1 MKTVLI
7 TGASSGIG
15 LQLAKDYALDRHQVI
30 ACGRDHNKLN
40 RALDLYPSKI
50 CTFDMTDAEQTQQAL
65 DNQLQKQS
73 IPDLV
78 ILNAGYCE
86 YIDDAKNFDADLFK
100 RVMDTN
106 VQGTVNC
113 LAALLPKMKSGSRI
127 AIVSSSVT
135 FLPLTRAEAYG
146 ASKAALDYLAR
157 SLAIDLKAEGIEVTL
172 IRPGFVDT
180 PLTEKNDFPMP
191 GQVTVKEASQF
202 IREGL
207 EQGKKEIAFPFIF
220 TASMRLLSWLPH
232 SLWAKLAGMMIRRTT
247 A

>member
-15 LQLAKDYALDRHQVI
+15 LQLAKDYALNKHQVI
-30 ACGRDHNKLN
+30 ACGRDQQKLLK
-40 RALDLYPSKI
+40 ALDLYPVKI
-50 CTFDMTDAEQTQQAL
+50 ATFDTTDAEQTQRVL
-65 DNQLQKQS
+65 DNQE

-78 ILNAGYCE
+78 ILNAGHCE
-86 YIDDAKNFDADLFK
+86 YIDDARRFDGALFK

-113 LAALLPKMKSGSRI
+113 LAALLPRMKSGSRI

-157 SLAIDLKAEGIEVTL
+157 SLAIDLKPLGIEVSL

-180 PLTEKNDFPMP
+180 PLTRKNDFPMP
-191 GQVTVKEASQF
+191 GQVTVEEASLF

-207 EQGKKEIAFPFIF
+207 QQGKKEITFPFLF
-220 TASMRLLSWLPH
+220 TASMKMLSWLPH
-232 SLWAKLAGMMIRRTT
+232 SLWARLAVMMNRRSP

>member
-30 ACGRDHNKLN
+30 ACGRDHNKLF
-40 RALDLYPSKI
+40 RALDLYPSQI

-65 DNQLQKQS
+65 EMES
-73 IPDLV
+73 AADLV

-86 YIDDAKNFDADLFK
+86 YIEDAKNFDGQLFK

>member
-30 ACGRDHNKLN
+30 ACGRDHNKLF

-65 DNQLQKQS
+65 EKES
-73 IPDLV
+73 AADLV

-86 YIDDAKNFDADLFK
+86 YIDDAKKFDATLFQ

-113 LAALLPKMKSGSRI
+113 LAALLPKMKPGSRI

>member
-15 LQLAKDYALDRHQVI
+15 LQLAKDYALDQHQVI
-30 ACGRDHNKLN
+30 ACGRDHNKLT
-40 RALDLYPSKI
+40 RALDLYPCKI
-50 CTFDMTDAEQTQQAL
+50 CTFDMTDAEQTQQTLEMESTA
-65 DNQLQKQS
+65 
-73 IPDLV
+73 DLV

-86 YIDDAKNFDADLFK
+86 YIDDAKNFDWQLFK

-113 LAALLPKMKSGSRI
+113 LAALLPKMKPGCRI

-180 PLTEKNDFPMP
+180 PLTQKNDFAMP

-207 EQGKKEIAFPFIF
+207 EKGRKEISFPFLF

-232 SLWAKLAGMMIRRTT
+232 SLWARLAVMMKRRIT

>member
-1 MKTVLI
+1 MQTVLI

-15 LQLAKDYALDRHQVI
+15 LQLAKDYALDRHKVI
-30 ACGRDHNKLN
+30 ACGRDHNKLLQ
-40 RALDLYPSKI
+40 ALDLYACRF
-50 CTFDMTDAEQTQQAL
+50 CTFDTTDAEQTQQAL
-65 DNQLQKQS
+65 ENQS
-73 IPDLV
+73 VPDLV

-86 YIDDAKNFDADLFK
+86 YIDDAKNFDGLLFK
-100 RVMDTN
+100 RVMDIN

-113 LAALLPKMKSGSRI
+113 LAALLPKMKPGSRI

-157 SLAIDLKAEGIEVTL
+157 SLAIDLEADGIEVTL

-202 IREGL
+202 IRKGL
-207 EQGKKEIAFPFIF
+207 EKGKKEITFPFIF
-220 TASMRLLSWLPH
+220 TASMRLLSWLPD
-232 SLWAKLAGMMIRRTT
+232 SLWAKLASMMNRRTT

>member
-1 MKTVLI
+1 MNTVLI

-15 LQLAKDYALDRHQVI
+15 LQLAKDFALNRYHVI
-30 ACGRDHNKLN
+30 ACARDHSKLLQ
-40 RALDLYPSKI
+40 ALEMYPVSI
-50 CTFDMTDAEQTQQAL
+50 CNFDMTDAEQTRQVL
-65 DNQLQKQS
+65 DNQLV
-73 IPDLV
+73 PDLV

-86 YIDDAKNFDADLFK
+86 YIDDARHFDAVLFK

-113 LAALLPKMKSGSRI
+113 LAALLPRMKSGSRI

-157 SLAIDLKAEGIEVTL
+157 SLAIDLKPLGIEVSL

-180 PLTEKNDFPMP
+180 PLTQKNDFPMP
-191 GQVTVKEASQF
+191 GRVTVEEASRF
-202 IREGL
+202 IVEGL
-207 EQGKKEIAFPFIF
+207 NQGCREICFPLGF
-220 TASMRLLSWLPH
+220 TMTMRLLSWLPH
-232 SLWAKLAGMMIRRTT
+232 SLWTRLAVMMNRRTT

>member
-1 MKTVLI
+1 MNTVLI

-15 LQLAKDYALDRHQVI
+15 LQLAKDYALDQYEVN
-30 ACGRDHNKLN
+30 ACARDHNKLFN
-40 RALDLYPSKI
+40 ALDLYPVKI
-50 CTFDMTDAEQTQQAL
+50 STFDTTNAAQTQQAL
-65 DNQLQKQS
+65 DNQAV
-73 IPDLV
+73 PDLV

-86 YIDDAKNFDADLFK
+86 YIDDARHFDADLFK

-113 LAALLPKMKSGSRI
+113 LAALLPRMKPGSRI

-146 ASKAALDYLAR
+146 ASKAALDYLVR
-157 SLAIDLKAEGIEVTL
+157 SLAIDLKPHAIEVTL

-180 PLTEKNDFPMP
+180 PLTQKNDFPMP
-191 GQVTVKEASQF
+191 GQVTVKEASRF
-202 IREGL
+202 IRAGL
-207 EQGKKEIAFPFIF
+207 QKGKKEITFPFVF

-232 SLWAKLAGMMIRRTT
+232 SLWARLAGMMNRRTT